1 MKRIFTLFIML
12 MLSGVLAFAQ
22 THTVS
27 GTVKDVT
34 GLPVPFASIT
44 ETGTRNAT
52 QADANG
58 GFTIKIAQNHK
69 LTITAT
75 GYSPQ
80 SIAPSGNEVSVT
92 LATSTA
98 QLSEV
103 IITTALGIKRNRNQL
118 PFAAQQITGDEVSK
132 QRSSNFINNL
142 SGKVSGLELRQ
153 SNGIGA
159 STNVVLRGSKTIG
172 SSNQPLF
179 VIDGV
184 PFDNANTSTTD
195 AKPATLSQ
203 ATGRGGYDYGNAA
216 ADINPDDIESI
227 TVLKGAAST
236 ALYGSRGGN
245 GVILITTKT
254 GKKGGLGITLNS
266 GFTTGAIDKST
277 FIKYQKSYGGGYG
290 QYYEDESGYF
300 LYRDPNNGFA
310 PAFDID
316 ANGDIVNRKPEGKLV
331 VPTSEDASYG
341 HIFDPNLMVYQWD
354 AFDPTSPYYHKA
366 RPWVAATNDP
376 STFFVR
382 SVSSNQ
388 SISIDGGSDK
398 GSFRLGYTK
407 TDDYGIL
414 PNSHISKNLVNFG
427 STYNLT
433 GKLTAGASINFSNV
447 DGLGRYGTG
456 YDDQNVAMNF
466 RQWWQVNTDIKEQKD
481 AYFRTLK
488 NITWNPADPSD
499 PTPIYWNNVYF
510 NRYQDFETDRRN
522 RYFGNLNLNY
532 KISNAINILG
542 RVSLDDYSEIQEERQ
557 AIGSV
562 SVPYYSRFNH
572 AFSETSFD
580 LLASFDKDL
589 SSDFNLKALAGTN
602 LRKGHETSIYAATNG
617 GLIIPGIYSLK
628 NTANPVDPPIETDLR
643 REVGGVFGG
652 ATLTYR
658 GFLILDGTF
667 RRDQSSTL
675 PKGNNSYN
683 YPSISGG
690 FVFSKLL
697 PAVTWLS
704 YGKLRAN
711 YAEVGND
718 TRPYRTLNVYDQ
730 NTAFGSIPQTSVQN
744 TQANS
749 SLKPERTKSYEY
761 GLEAS
766 LFKGRAGFDLS
777 YYDAKTFDQIFAV
790 SLSNATGYNAKFLNS
805 GTVDNKGV
813 EVSLYVTPVKTQYF
827 SWTINANWT
836 RNRNKVVDLYVDP
849 ATGVPTDNIVLGSF
863 QGNVTLNATLG
874 QPYGT
879 IRGQNFVY
887 YDPNKPNGK
896 PTGSPS
902 ERIVQANGRYLLST
916 TSNEVIGNPNPDWI
930 GGVNNTL
937 KYKNISLSW
946 LIDVRQGGDLF
957 SLDLYYGL
965 ATGLY
970 PETAGNNDLGK
981 PLRNSLADGGGIIRE
996 GVTADGKPNTNRVSA
1011 VNYGAYGYRYTPS
1024 ADFIY
1029 DASYVKLRE
1038 AVITYSVPSNIVN
1051 KTKVFKGIDFSVIG
1065 RNLWIIH
1072 KNLPYSDPEE
1082 IISSGNLQ
1090 GYQSGAYPTTRT
1102 FAFNMKFKF

>member
-1 MKRIFTLFIML
+1 MRKFLVIFSML

-22 THTVS
+22 SHTVS
-27 GTVKDVT
+27 GTVKDDA
-34 GLPVPFASIT
+34 GSPVPYATVT

-52 QADANG
+52 TADANG
-58 GFTIKIAQNHK
+58 NFTLKMK
-69 LTITAT
+69 GSGSLTFTAT
-75 GYSPQ
+75 GFNAS
-80 SIAPSGNEVSVT
+80 SVTPSGNIVT
-92 LATSTA
+92 TSLKRNTAELATVTIS
-98 QLSEV
+98 
-103 IITTALGIKRNRNQL
+103 TALGIKRNRNEL

-132 QRSSNFINNL
+132 ERSSNFINNL

-159 STNVVLRGSKTIG
+159 STNVTLRGSKTIG

-184 PFDNANTSTTD
+184 PFDNTS
-195 AKPATLSQ
+195 ATASNV
-203 ATGRGGYDYGNAA
+203 ATGRGGTYMAQGRGGYDYGNNA

-254 GKKGGLGITLNS
+254 GRKGLGVTLNS
-266 GFTTGAIDKST
+266 GFTTGSIDKST

-290 QYYEDESGYF
+290 KYYEDTSGYF
-300 LYRDPNNGFA
+300 LFRDPDNGFGPVDA
-310 PAFDID
+310 TDPA
-316 ANGDIVNRKPEGKLV
+316 GRLV
-331 VPTSEDASYG
+331 YTSSEDASYG
-341 HIFDPNLMVYQWD
+341 AKFDPNLMVYQWD
-354 AFDPTSPYYHKA
+354 AFDFTSPYYHKA
-366 RPWVAATNDP
+366 RPWVAAKNDP
-376 STFFVR
+376 STFFKK
-382 SVSSNQ
+382 SFSSNQ
-388 SISIDGGSDK
+388 SVSIDGGSDK
-398 GSFRLGYTK
+398 GTFKLGYTK

-433 GKLTAGASINFSNV
+433 DKLTVGASINFSNI

-466 RQWWQVNTDIKEQKD
+466 RQWWQVNTDIQEQRD
-481 AYFRTLK
+481 AYFRTKK
-488 NITWNPADPSD
+488 NVTWNPADPTD

-510 NRYQDFETDRRN
+510 TRYEDYETDTRD

-532 KISNAINILG
+532 KISNALNISG
-542 RVSLDDYSEIQEERQ
+542 RVSLDHYSEIQEERQ

-572 AFSETSFD
+572 AFNEAGFD
-580 LLASFDKDL
+580 LLASFNKDI
-589 SSDFNLKALAGTN
+589 SSSFNLKALVGAN
-602 LRKGHETSIYAATNG
+602 LRKGRETSIFASTNG
-617 GLIIPGIYSLK
+617 GLILPGIYALK
-628 NTANPVDPPIETDLR
+628 NTANPIDPPVEADLVR
-643 REVGGVFGG
+643 QIGGVFGG
-652 ATLTYR
+652 VTLTYG
-658 GFLILDGTF
+658 GFLILDGTI

-675 PKGNNSYN
+675 PRGNNTYD
-683 YPSISGG
+683 YPSVSAG

-697 PAVTWLS
+697 PNATWLS

-730 NTAFGSIPQTSVQN
+730 NTAFGSIPQASVQN
-744 TQANS
+744 TQANIA
-749 SLKPERTKSYEY
+749 LKPERTKSYEF

-766 LFKGRAGFDLS
+766 LFKGRAGLDVS

-805 GTVDNKGV
+805 GTVRNYGW
-813 EVSLYVTPVKTQYF
+813 EVSLYVTPVKTQNF
-827 SWTINANWT
+827 AWTITANWT
-836 RNRNKVVDLYVDP
+836 RNRNKVVDLYLSP
-849 ATGVPTDNIVLGSF
+849 STGLPTDNIVLGSF

-887 YDPNKPNGK
+887 YDPNNPAGK
-896 PTGSPS
+896 STGSPS
-902 ERIVQANGRYLLST
+902 ERIVKANGRYQLST
-916 TSNEVIGNPNPDWI
+916 TSNEVIGNQNPDWI
-930 GGVNNTL
+930 GGVNNSL
-937 KYKNISLSW
+937 RYKNVTLSW

-957 SLDLYYGL
+957 SLDLFYGL

-970 PETAGNNDLGK
+970 PETAGNNDLGN
-981 PLRNSLADGGGIIRE
+981 PLRNTIADGGGIIRE
-996 GVTADGKPNTNRVSA
+996 GVTADGKPNTKRVEA
-1011 VNYGAYGYRYTPS
+1011 YNFGAYGYRYSPPAS
-1024 ADFIY
+1024 FIY

-1038 AVITYSVPSNIVN
+1038 AIITYSVPLSVVN
-1051 KTKVFKGIDFSVIG
+1051 KTKVFKGIDLSLIG

-1082 IISSGNLQ
+1082 IIVSGNLQ

-1102 FAFNMKFKF
+1102 FAFNIKLKF